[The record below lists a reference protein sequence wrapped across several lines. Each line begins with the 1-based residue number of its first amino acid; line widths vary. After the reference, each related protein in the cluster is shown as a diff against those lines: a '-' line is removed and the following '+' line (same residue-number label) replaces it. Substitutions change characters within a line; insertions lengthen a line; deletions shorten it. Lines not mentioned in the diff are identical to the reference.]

1 MKTFSAC
8 FPVLPGKEGAG
19 RKFAEECMGPRRKE
33 CVEYL
38 KRVGILEETWH
49 LQKTPM
55 GSFVVVH
62 FESEDPAKAFK
73 TLAESSHPFETWF
86 KQQVLQVSGVDL
98 GKPMEGAPP
107 EEIFNLTSA

>member
-1 MKTFSAC
+1 MKLFSAC
-8 FPVLPGKEGAG
+8 FPVLPGKEGAA
-19 RKFAEECMGPRRKE
+19 KQFAETCMGPRRNE
-33 CVEYL
+33 CVDYL
-38 KRVGILEETWH
+38 RRVGISRESWH

-73 TLAESSHPFETWF
+73 MLAESSHPFDVWF
-86 KQQVLQVSGVDL
+86 KQQAFQISGVDL

-107 EEIFNLTSA
+107 EEIFNLST

>member
-1 MKTFSAC
+1 MKTFSAA
-8 FPVLPGKEGAG
+8 FPVLPGKEGAA
-19 RKFAEECMGPRRKE
+19 KQFADACMGSRRKE

-38 KRVGILEETWH
+38 KRVGISKESWH

-62 FESEDPAKAFK
+62 FESEDPAKSFK
-73 TLAESSHPFETWF
+73 ILAESTHTFDVWF
-86 KQQVLQVSGVDL
+86 RQQALLISGVDL

-107 EEIFNLTSA
+107 EEIFNLST